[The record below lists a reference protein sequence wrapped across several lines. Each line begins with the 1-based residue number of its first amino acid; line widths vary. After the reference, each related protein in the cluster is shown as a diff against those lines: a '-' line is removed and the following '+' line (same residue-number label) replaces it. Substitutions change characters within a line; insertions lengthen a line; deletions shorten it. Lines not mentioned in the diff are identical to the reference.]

1 MTDSKRKR
9 MPAEPNVKS
18 RLMMRAARMT
28 MQMFTRLLTTR
39 IVASSRSTFA
49 SSRSMA
55 AADALLRLCK

>member
-1 MTDSKRKR
+1 MISPKSSSRKVAMTDSKRKR

-39 IVASSRSTFA
+39 IVASS
-49 SSRSMA
+49 
-55 AADALLRLCK
+55 